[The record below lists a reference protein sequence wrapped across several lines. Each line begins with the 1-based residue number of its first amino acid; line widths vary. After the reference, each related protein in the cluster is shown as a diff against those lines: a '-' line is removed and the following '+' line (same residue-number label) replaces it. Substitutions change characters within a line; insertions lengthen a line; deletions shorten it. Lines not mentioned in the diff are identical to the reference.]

1 MIKCGFEWH
10 FQLNTGK
17 LFCRDK
23 SEIYNEDSNFIITRK
38 FRPSISELNE
48 IDESAKFEATKSKQI
63 IYKIYD
69 NDCLVDIDEEPPREI
84 DKEALQ
90 IALNVASALNCK
102 IFDKLI
108 VMRKIIIDGSA
119 PSGFQRT
126 VLIGVDGEFEVNGKK
141 IPISTVC
148 LEEDAARKEKED
160 ENSIVYRLDRL
171 GIPLIEVST
180 GIIETTPEEAKEIAS
195 AFGTFTRLFNVRRG
209 IGTIRQDVNLS
220 TERSKRVEIKG
231 FQDLRK
237 MDKIIQEEINRHEN
251 LLKLQEVYK
260 DKVHEIK
267 AGEVLDLSHI
277 FQNTQSNLVKNAIA
291 QGKAISGFRL
301 ENAKGLLG
309 FKLQTSARFGRE
321 ISDYLRVKYGVGIMH
336 SDELPNYGI
345 SQEEVNEIKKTLSCR
360 ENDAFVLF
368 ISKKDANLINLIR
381 SEIENRIHTLLTTF
395 VEEVRVADEETLS
408 TRFLRPIGGKE
419 RMYLETDLP
428 IIEVSKEILEEAS
441 HYRGLTLDS
450 LAKKLNTTIEKLK
463 LLIDEGKLSLA
474 EYYLAKGIDTDTFIK
489 VFIDVY
495 NFVENKTNKKPTQAM
510 LEKLTNLIKDGK
522 ITEEAGRIAILE
534 AVKNN
539 KELEDVINE
548 KKLWKLSEEQL
559 IPIIK
564 DLKDL
569 PIERILATIKGKY
582 GPVADP
588 EEIIKILK
596 DKIKE

>member
-23 SEIYNEDSNFIITRK
+23 SEIHNEDSNFIIKRK
-38 FRPSISELNE
+38 FRPSISELEE
-48 IDESAKFEATKSKQI
+48 IDESAQFEASKNKEI

-108 VMRKIIIDGSA
+108 VMRKVIIDGSA

-126 VLIGVDGEFEVNGKK
+126 TLIGVDGWFEFKGKK
-141 IPISTVC
+141 IPINTVC

-160 ENSIVYRLDRL
+160 ENTITYRLDRL
-171 GIPLIEVST
+171 GIPLIEVTT
-180 GIIETTPEEAKEIAS
+180 GIIETTPEEAKEIATY
-195 AFGTFTRLFNVRRG
+195 FGTFTRIFNVRRG

-220 TERSKRVEIKG
+220 TEKSKRVEIKG

-237 MDKIIQEEINRHEN
+237 MDKIIAEEINRHEN
-251 LLKLQEVYK
+251 LLQLQEQYK
-260 DKVHEIK
+260 DKKDKIVASEI
-267 AGEVLDLSHI
+267 VDLRPL
-277 FQNTQSNLVKNAIA
+277 FDNTQSNIIKNAIA
-291 QGKAISGFRL
+291 SNKSISGFKL

-309 FKLQTSARFGRE
+309 FKLQKNARFGRE
-321 ISDYLRVKYGVGIMH
+321 ISDYLKVKYGVGIMH

-345 SQEEVNEIKKTLSCR
+345 TQEEVDKIRKTLKCN

-368 ISKKDANLINLIR
+368 ISNK
-381 SEIENRIHTLLTTF
+381 EIVEKVKEDIEKRIKTLLSGF
-395 VEEVRVADEETLS
+395 QEEVRVADEETLT

-428 IIEVSKEILEEAS
+428 IIEISEEMLKNAEK
-441 HYRGLTLDS
+441 YRGLS
-450 LAKKLNTTIEKLK
+450 IEKLAKELNTSEEKLK

-474 EYYLAKGIDTDTFIK
+474 QYYFSKGFDVDTFIK
-489 VFIDVY
+489 VFIDIA
-495 NFVENKTNKKPTQAM
+495 NFVENKTNQKVNQRE
-510 LEKLTNLIKDGK
+510 LEKLLSLLKEKK
-522 ITEEAGRIAILE
+522 ITDEAARIALLD
-534 AVKNN
+534 AVKEG
-539 KELEDVINE
+539 KDIEEKINE
-548 KKLWKLSEEQL
+548 KKLWKLSKEEL
-559 IPIIK
+559 TPLVME
-564 DLKDL
+564 LKDL
-569 PIERILATIKGKY
+569 PIEKILATIKGKY
-582 GPVADP
+582 GPIADP
-588 EEIIKILK
+588 EDIIKILK
-596 DKIKE
+596 EKI